1 MRDEDGSKVEKS
13 CWAGLVRLL
22 PIAVG
27 YELQAVLL
35 RLVHRLGLERFP
47 LALPPSAP
55 LLVKLGILGTLL
67 RLTCGLGL
75 PLGLGSS
82 LRRALPLPVLPLLLE
97 VGESRRLILH
107 DAAEGRYLVA
117 GLLGL
122 SSRQLDDVPGFLCSV
137 PSDEGCRLVEGLYRG
152 VTLVCSL
159 KHLMEV
165 PHKFLGLAR
174 RLGSGRGK
182 RYHV

>member
-55 LLVKLGILGTLL
+55 LLVKLGILGPLL
-67 RLTCGLGL
+67 RLTCGLGS
-75 PLGLGSS
+75 PLGLRRS
-82 LRRALPLPVLPLLLE
+82 LRRSLPLPVVSFLLE
-97 VGESRRLILH
+97 VGESRRLVLH

-117 GLLGL
+117 GFLGL
-122 SSRQLDDVPGFLCSV
+122 TPRHFDDVPGLLRSV
-137 PSDEGCRLVEGLYRG
+137 PGDEGRRLIEGLRRG
-152 VTLVCSL
+152 VTLVRSV
-159 KHLMEV
+159 KHLVEV
-165 PHKFLGLAR
+165 PHKLTGFAGL
-174 RLGSGRGK
+174 RLVR
-182 RYHV
+182 